1 LGGRD
6 ERLDENE
13 KMKNPS
19 ATMQN
24 YDTGSVASDQCVE
37 ISERKRRQCLRRLL
51 VVCSLARLIP
61 IIRSVDGA
69 GSASGLRI
77 HLDVFTRAK

>member
-13 KMKNPS
+13 KMKNP
-19 ATMQN
+19 AAMMQN

-37 ISERKRRQCLRRLL
+37 VSERKRQQCLRRLL
-51 VVCSLARLIP
+51 VVFSLDSLNHP
-61 IIRSVDGA
+61 IS
-69 GSASGLRI
+69 
-77 HLDVFTRAK
+77 

>member
-37 ISERKRRQCLRRLL
+37 ISERKGDNACVASWSFARLL
-51 VVCSLARLIP
+51 A
-61 IIRSVDGA
+61 
-69 GSASGLRI
+69 
-77 HLDVFTRAK
+77 